1 MALKTAK
8 MFKDF
13 ILAANDNAVLL
24 VANEVV
30 DVKVKN
36 DNFANQ
42 VTIFDKGGAYNF
54 FDYKYITFDGE
65 TLFEITDVIK
75 NGKYNTLFI
84 EYITNVKMQ
93 LAATISAEYQA
104 NDDMRVS
111 GVTASTYQKLGLD
124 VNELLRVLGKST
136 EQKLDITNGDN
147 SDLFLAVKI
156 RFSECPQN
164 LNTII
169 YADPGQSTP
178 TPTPRGLG
186 QQSDGVVGKDVGD
199 SNFKLST
206 IDMSVIPPYPQEYFT
221 QFDAAFTTI
230 LPVPLTISGGKFAIK
245 DVDEAQYY
253 EEPATASV
261 SFDRF
266 LYALNALIT
275 DLTISAELTI
285 FSTHDI
291 ITFAN
296 HKNGIEALEIS
307 EQTNDDGNKYY
318 RYAVSF
324 SWNDKGVNAPNA
336 TTFGGMLRTVQRPA
350 REGELTVDAYYP
362 IFCLNSYGTCG
373 FAEVMKPHEIVFGDV
388 SDDKILTSIR
398 ILNNEIDLRECRD
411 KKITIWRRNNQLRVY
426 QDFSRNIYTDIDTT
440 FEYAQDT
447 YSNFEAYKKANIEL
461 VQKQQNATLTQTQRQ
476 ARDLQ
481 TVQNFFTGLNAG
493 KSALTSLLSGKPSGA
508 VDAIVNA
515 GLQIAQS
522 EITLNMQ
529 QQNERAN
536 QKLAQQQELERARDT
551 IAPASELNGSVSLE
565 NASYGDKNQL
575 GDFARYFIFGIR
587 YFEID
592 NDAKR
597 ANIERYAFEQQII
610 DRITD
615 NSQIVAPSWQTLHN
629 FYQANFI
636 NKNPLNSRKAFSAF
650 VENGSKKLVYYPKDC
665 TLGSNLSIDDTTGF
679 AYGFQSG
686 YQSFVNTPPLPIP
699 ASARIL
705 VIVYISFGTNST
717 STFTFG
723 DLWKASMVGAPTT
736 PYHMADT
743 LILPTSIDENARK
756 TKTFPVLI
764 AIDSFTEEQSNTS
777 YVHLATQLGVRGDNS
792 WGYLEKIEIYYN

>member
-1 MALKTAK
+1 
-8 MFKDF
+8 
-13 ILAANDNAVLL
+13 
-24 VANEVV
+24 
-30 DVKVKN
+30 
-36 DNFANQ
+36 
-42 VTIFDKGGAYNF
+42 
-54 FDYKYITFDGE
+54 
-65 TLFEITDVIK
+65 
-75 NGKYNTLFI
+75 
-84 EYITNVKMQ
+84 
-93 LAATISAEYQA
+93 
-104 NDDMRVS
+104 
-111 GVTASTYQKLGLD
+111 
-124 VNELLRVLGKST
+124 
-136 EQKLDITNGDN
+136 
-147 SDLFLAVKI
+147 
-156 RFSECPQN
+156 
-164 LNTII
+164 
-169 YADPGQSTP
+169 
-178 TPTPRGLG
+178 
-186 QQSDGVVGKDVGD
+186 
-199 SNFKLST
+199 
-206 IDMSVIPPYPQEYFT
+206 MSVIPPYPQEYFT

-307 EQTNDDGNKYY
+307 EQTDDDGNKYY

-373 FAEVMKPHEIVFGDV
+373 FAEVMKPHEIVLGDV

-629 FYQANFI
+629 FYQASFA
-636 NKNPLNSRKAFSAF
+636 NKNPLSTRKAFTPYVYYGRKGTLVRQAQDMIVGSGLAVASNGFVYHFEEGSKLRVMQTPPAGTTRIHAF
-650 VENGSKKLVYYPKDC
+650 VFLTLDSVRAYTFSDVWDMTMQIGPVKYHLTNSLNMPKAA
-665 TLGSNLSIDDTTGF
+665 DT
-679 AYGFQSG
+679 
-686 YQSFVNTPPLPIP
+686 
-699 ASARIL
+699 SAQN
-705 VIVYISFGTNST
+705 YISYPIYLGTT
-717 STFTFG
+717 IYG
-723 DLWKASMVGAPTT
+723 DYNT
-736 PYHMADT
+736 
-743 LILPTSIDENARK
+743 ARTEFIAQ
-756 TKTFPVLI
+756 TKTYSRVEKFVFLY
-764 AIDSFTEEQSNTS
+764 DSE
-777 YVHLATQLGVRGDNS
+777 
-792 WGYLEKIEIYYN
+792 